1 MSAPPLHVSD
11 LTKRFGDRAVLED
24 LRLEVAPAE
33 VVRISGPNG
42 AGKST
47 LLTCI
52 AGTLI
57 PDQGRIAI
65 AGHDLH
71 GAPLLA
77 RAALRYLPQASPS
90 PRGVSGRE
98 LLDFYGEVYGATA
111 AEVDEVAAGSGLGG
125 SLEALV
131 TSYSGG
137 MKRRL
142 LFNALRFGRPAL
154 VILDEPV
161 AGVDR
166 SGRRAFRTQLDRWR
180 SDGAAVLLTTHEPT
194 DRTFEALS
202 MRVVELDAP

>member
-1 MSAPPLHVSD
+1 MSAPPLLVTD
-11 LTKRFGDRAVLED
+11 LAKRFGNRPVLEG
-24 LRLEVAPAE
+24 LCLEVGPAE

-57 PDQGRIAI
+57 PDRGRIAI
-65 AGHDLH
+65 AGHDLE

-98 LLDFYGEVYGATA
+98 LLEFYGKVYGASP
-111 AEVDEVAAGSGLGG
+111 AEVDHVAAGCGLEG

-142 LFNALRFGRPAL
+142 MFNALRFGRPAL

-166 SGRRAFRTQLDRWR
+166 SGRRAFRAQLDRWR

-194 DRTFEALS
+194 DHTFEALP